1 MILQLRSQT
10 LATLLAR
17 DSGYDRHARA
27 TLRSNGLAQNNVKSP
42 PPSETVCNDRTFLNH
57 SKTK

>member
-17 DSGYDRHARA
+17 DSGYDRQAKA
-27 TLRSNGLAQNNVKSP
+27 ILRSDGLAQSDAKSP
-42 PPSETVCNDRTFLNH
+42 PPSETVCNDRTSLNH
-57 SKTK
+57 PKIK